1 MFSDRLRKARLDRG
15 FTQESLGEALNMSP
29 QAVSK
34 WERGE
39 CMPDAALLP
48 KLADI
53 LGLSLDRLFG
63 RKTESLE
70 DAAAAAE
77 DWLLSL
83 DEQTRWREAL
93 GLGQVI
99 LRAVS
104 GTTDDPALQRI
115 TERQQDAAAALP
127 GGFTAFS
134 RREKLSFFS
143 LFPTPEGGWGPALE
157 EDRPALWEA
166 LADPDVRKALRVV
179 YGMIG
184 QSEYADR
191 AWLERRLAALEIR
204 DPTGTLEALG
214 KLGVA
219 QRKMVLLD
227 GKETEL
233 FRLYLHV
240 NLLQLLLLG
249 NAGPWGTAGYGV
261 SPGIS
266 PEAGRE
272 EAGE

>member
-1 MFSDRLRKARLDRG
+1 MFRDKLRKARLDRG
-15 FTQESLGEALNMSP
+15 FTQESLGDALNMSP

-53 LGLSLDRLFG
+53 LGSSLDRLFG
-63 RKTESLE
+63 RKTESFG
-70 DAAAAAE
+70 AAAAAAQ

-93 GLGQVI
+93 RLGQVI

-104 GTTDDPALQRI
+104 GMTDDPALQHL
-115 TERQQDAAAALP
+115 TELRQDAASALP
-127 GGFTAFS
+127 EGFAAFS
-134 RREKLSFFS
+134 RREKLSIFS
-143 LFPTPEGGWGPALE
+143 LFPTPEDGWGKAME

-184 QSEYADR
+184 QSEYADQ

-204 DPTGTLEALG
+204 DPAGTLESLG
-214 KLGVA
+214 KLGVV
-219 QRKMVLLD
+219 QRKKVLLD

-272 EAGE
+272 EAWE